1 MRAVSKI
8 FKILWAIDSV
18 VPEQWFWSHQFPLFC
33 ACFSGSR
40 KKGTLCH
47 VCHIYRHRWFVFDGS
62 FSCYLP
68 VRAPCI
74 SCLGYQLAIEKKLST
89 WAPLKKKQC
98 ITPTNRL
105 GARLHLT
112 HCSIQYC
119 FAQTYLY
126 IYIYSLSCFTVL
138 YSYLASFT
146 GLLTSNRLQ
155 HTRVRSTGRQVHP
168 GSWVP
173 WYSPNFWTT
182 PISPVLRF
190 NKTGEVRDEGVSIG
204 KHIRS

>member
-1 MRAVSKI
+1 MYGIFTDIDDSFLMVHFHATCRFARLALVAWDISWLLKRNCQLGPPSKN
-8 FKILWAIDSV
+8 
-18 VPEQWFWSHQFPLFC
+18 
-33 ACFSGSR
+33 
-40 KKGTLCH
+40 
-47 VCHIYRHRWFVFDGS
+47 
-62 FSCYLP
+62 
-68 VRAPCI
+68 
-74 SCLGYQLAIEKKLST
+74 
-89 WAPLKKKQC
+89 QC

-105 GARLHLT
+105 GALLHLT

-119 FAQTYLY
+119 FAQTYL
-126 IYIYSLSCFTVL
+126 YSLSCFTVL

-190 NKTGEVRDEGVSIG
+190 NKTGEGRDEGVSIG